1 MLQNFCIGN
10 LHIFTDDGAIC
21 SAPKRQKLMTVFDCP
36 RDGCTKSFTSNRS
49 LENHPLLGDCN
60 YTQDLTAHD
69 KAKVLYGTKVNDLF
83 TNTSAIII
91 PSETKEGDNYL
102 QQSWALKSKKKR
114 VIFNDDQ
121 IKFMKEKF
129 YAGKR
134 KGSKVDPYKAAADM
148 RYLKDGGQFV
158 LKKEEYLAGQ
168 QISSYFSRLALKD
181 RNVDQEDYK
190 SAEEEK
196 CKRELKSDILKQ
208 LE

>member
-1 MLQNFCIGN
+1 
-10 LHIFTDDGAIC
+10 
-21 SAPKRQKLMTVFDCP
+21 
-36 RDGCTKSFTSNRS
+36 
-49 LENHPLLGDCN
+49 
-60 YTQDLTAHD
+60 
-69 KAKVLYGTKVNDLF
+69 
-83 TNTSAIII
+83 
-91 PSETKEGDNYL
+91 
-102 QQSWALKSKKKR
+102 
-114 VIFNDDQ
+114 
-121 IKFMKEKF
+121 MKEKF

-134 KGSKVDPYKAAADM
+134 KGNKVDPYKAAADM

-158 LKKEEYLAGQ
+158 FKKEEYLTVQ